1 MSGASEMSAA
11 PYNSPPKAGQL
22 ASNLHYNSIKL
33 SIIEDILVFYS
44 KPTKSAFSAIKSIV
58 ATDR

>member
-22 ASNLHYNSIKL
+22 ASNLHYNLIKL